1 MHHSVLIRNYNWLLL
16 KNFCDL
22 IESFCNA
29 RDGKIQLYTIFP
41 TKLSLHKAQIIV
53 LCFSNG
59 EIVYILWFLYQF
71 KVSFSTN
78 HKKRSSKKKINKE
91 DGFPSSVLILLFFS
105 YFFYCRVYSETFFLV
120 VRVFLLSFRHLNREW
135 RGYLARKNK
144 NKNNVNS
151 SDIFGLNL
159 TKFGSNLHAQWQYWE
174 LILHKLDGFRMC
186 HKECYLNWG

>member
-1 MHHSVLIRNYNWLLL
+1 MEKFN
-16 KNFCDL
+16 
-22 IESFCNA
+22 
-29 RDGKIQLYTIFP
+29 
-41 TKLSLHKAQIIV
+41 
-53 LCFSNG
+53 
-59 EIVYILWFLYQF
+59 YILSFQLNFL
-71 KVSFSTN
+71 STKHKLLFYVLVMERSCTFYGFYIN
-78 HKKRSSKKKINKE
+78 LKWALARTIKKRSSKKKINKE